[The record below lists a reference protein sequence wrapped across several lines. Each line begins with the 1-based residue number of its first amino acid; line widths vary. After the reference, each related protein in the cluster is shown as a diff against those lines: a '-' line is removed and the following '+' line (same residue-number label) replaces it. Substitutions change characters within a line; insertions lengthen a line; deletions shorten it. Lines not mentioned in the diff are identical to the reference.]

1 MPCCHLPLHPPNPHQ
16 FVCVQAARKLDGE
29 RLTQSLSVAH
39 NSLRTL
45 EQERSE
51 QATALEQKEQELEKL
66 RAKALAAE
74 NAVSTQ
80 ARHSALCHACP
91 G

>member
-1 MPCCHLPLHPPNPHQ
+1 MPA
-16 FVCVQAARKLDGE
+16 QAARKLDGE

-80 ARHSALCHACP
+80 ARHSALCHACH